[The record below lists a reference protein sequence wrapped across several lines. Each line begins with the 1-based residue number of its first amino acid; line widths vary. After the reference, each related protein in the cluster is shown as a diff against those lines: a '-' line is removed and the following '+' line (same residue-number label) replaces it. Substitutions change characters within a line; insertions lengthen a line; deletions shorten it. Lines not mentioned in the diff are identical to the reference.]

1 MCRSISGNM
10 RARMSGTAGG
20 MFFSDVDASGHEAA
34 AEEYLRLVAAR
45 LAETR
50 RHGYE
55 LLGVS
60 EGWSVLDVGCG
71 LGEVCADLSEIV
83 GARGRV
89 VGIDASSAL
98 VAKARE
104 QWSHLPIEFGVGDAE
119 ALDFGDATFDAVRA
133 ERVLQHLDRPATAIG
148 EMARVVR
155 PGGRISVFDTV
166 QDSTVVATE
175 HPAVWRAVVARA
187 L

>member
-1 MCRSISGNM
+1 M
-10 RARMSGTAGG
+10 RARVSGTAGG
-20 MFFSDVDASGHEAA
+20 MFFSDVDASGHEAVA
-34 AEEYLRLVAAR
+34 DGYLRLVAAR

-50 RHGYE
+50 RQGYD

-83 GARGRV
+83 GAQGRV
-89 VGIDASSAL
+89 VGVDASSGL
-98 VAKARE
+98 VARARE

-133 ERVLQHLDRPATAIG
+133 ERVLQHLDHPATAIG

-155 PGGRISVFDTV
+155 PGGRVSVFDSV
-166 QDSTVVATE
+166 LDSTVVATE